1 MTRLGGR
8 PEKIDEELQEL
19 AESIAALARENG
31 ADQRACDA
39 LASLR
44 FRWQSPKLPAIVMG
58 EVSSGKSTLINAL
71 LGTELLSDDFR
82 VTTSTWTH
90 LAHGPRLTA
99 TAYVQEG
106 SATGSEI
113 KAVELDPGVD
123 LPVYL
128 TVGGHSRFVARHGK
142 AARVLSVDITAPAEV
157 LQSGLELLDTP
168 GVGGL
173 RAAHR
178 RSTFAALTE
187 ADAVIFVTKPGE
199 PLSKSELLTL
209 AEAVDRVSA
218 CVVVHTHRD
227 ERADADQ
234 ALQDDL
240 TTLTDA
246 GRWTALLGDAQ
257 RARTLAARF
266 ALVPGVSVSAS
277 NALQAAVRPDGPVKE
292 HLLKASNITMLRE
305 VLDEQ
310 IVARGRTI
318 HRGNITRLMD
328 VLLVSIRAR
337 TGERITILE
346 GGAAATRAVEELEA
360 LIAKWL
366 AQNGDY
372 WRSEYEAGCAGLP
385 AAIDALARDR
395 VAQLEREYRRKLA
408 DMKADGLREAV
419 ADLAA
424 QPEIAYAE
432 MLRIGWE
439 GIDKAAE
446 RVNGLLRDEGLG
458 SARDQVAGASAVFSR
473 LAGLPDIKASVR
485 SDVSH
490 VRSGVLGGMAGVGVA
505 GVMAFGLQA
514 AGMAVAAP
522 ILLPFLIGAGI
533 FVGIDRSRQRQTKT
547 VEAAREVL
555 STVCR
560 EIVTTGATQAK
571 QVTLKAKDKIA
582 LEIDEALAEE
592 QQRVRKAREALAE
605 SAGLTPEERALRL
618 AEAAEVLDRVEEL
631 TVELAAVEV
640 RVAAAGGDAGQP
652 PTSAAP

>member
-1 MTRLGGR
+1 MTGLGGG
-8 PEKIDEELQEL
+8 PEKIDEELQRL
-19 AESIAALARENG
+19 AGSIATLAAENG

-71 LGTELLSDDFR
+71 LGTALLPDDFR

-106 SATGSEI
+106 TAAGS
-113 KAVELDPGVD
+113 KVAAVELDPGVD

-128 TVGGHSRFVARHGK
+128 TVGGNSRFVARHGK
-142 AARVLSVDITAPAEV
+142 AARVLSVDITTPAEV

-240 TTLTDA
+240 DTLTDA

-257 RARTLAARF
+257 RAGALAARF
-266 ALVPGVSVSAS
+266 AVVPGVSLSAS
-277 NALQAAVRPDGPVKE
+277 NALRAAGRAAGPVKDN
-292 HLLKASNITMLRE
+292 LLKASNIGMLRE
-305 VLDEQ
+305 VLDQQ

-318 HRGNITRLMD
+318 HRGNIIRLMD
-328 VLLVSIRAR
+328 VLLGSIRAR
-337 TGERITILE
+337 TDERVTILE
-346 GGAAATRAVEELEA
+346 GGAAATKAVDAMAA

-366 AQNGDY
+366 AHNGDY
-372 WRSEYEAGCAGLP
+372 WRSEYEAGCGGLP

-395 VAQLEREYRRKLA
+395 VAQLEREYRRKLG
-408 DMKADGLREAV
+408 DMKAAELKEAV

-424 QPEIAYAE
+424 QPEVAYAE
-432 MLRIGWE
+432 MVRLGGE
-439 GIDKAAE
+439 GIDRAAE
-446 RVNGLLRDEGLG
+446 RVNGLLRDEGLA
-458 SARDQVAGASAVFSR
+458 SARDQMAGASAVFGR
-473 LAGLPDIKASVR
+473 LAGASDISASVR
-485 SDVSH
+485 GDVSH

-505 GVMAFGLQA
+505 GVMVFALQA
-514 AGMAVAAP
+514 AGVAVAAP
-522 ILLPFLIGAGI
+522 VLLPFVIGAGL
-533 FVGIDRSRQRQTKT
+533 FVGIDRSRQRQAKT

-555 STVCR
+555 GAVCR
-560 EIVTTGATQAK
+560 EIVTTAATQAK
-571 QVTLKAKDKIA
+571 QVTLKAKDQVA
-582 LEIDEALAEE
+582 LDIDEALTEE
-592 QQRVRKAREALAE
+592 QQRVGKAREALDE
-605 SAGLTPEERALRL
+605 SAGLTPDERASRL
-618 AEAAEVLDRVEEL
+618 AEAADVLDRVQEL
-631 TVELAAVEV
+631 AVELAAIEV
-640 RVAAAGGDAGQP
+640 RVAAGGGDAGQP

>member
-8 PEKIDEELQEL
+8 PEKIDEELQQL

-71 LGTELLSDDFR
+71 LGTALLSDDFR
-82 VTTSTWTH
+82 VTTCTWTH

-106 SATGSEI
+106 SVAGSKI
-113 KAVELDPGVD
+113 KAVDLDPGID

-128 TVGGHSRFVARHGK
+128 TVGGHNRFVARHGK

-257 RARTLAARF
+257 RAGTLAARF

-277 NALQAAVRPDGPVKE
+277 NALQAAVRSDGPVKA

-305 VLDEQ
+305 VLDEH

-337 TGERITILE
+337 TRERITILE
-346 GGAAATRAVEELEA
+346 GGAAATKAVEELEA

-432 MLRIGWE
+432 MLKIGWE

-485 SDVSH
+485 GDVSH

-505 GVMAFGLQA
+505 GVMALGLQA

-555 STVCR
+555 GTVCR
-560 EIVTTGATQAK
+560 EIVTTAATQAK
-571 QVTLKAKDKIA
+571 QVTLKARDKVA

-592 QQRVRKAREALAE
+592 LQRVRKAREALAE
-605 SAGLTPEERALRL
+605 SVGLTPEERALRL

-631 TVELAAVEV
+631 AVELAAVEV
-640 RVAAAGGDAGQP
+640 RVAAGSGGVGQP